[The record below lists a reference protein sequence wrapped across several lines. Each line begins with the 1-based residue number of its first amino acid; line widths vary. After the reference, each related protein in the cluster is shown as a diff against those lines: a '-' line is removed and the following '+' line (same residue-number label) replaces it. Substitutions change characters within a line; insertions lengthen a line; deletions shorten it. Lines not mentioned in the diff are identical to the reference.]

1 MHLVS
6 YFPTSVKS
14 KCATKDA
21 GFALEA
27 ETDRHSSSA
36 PIADFNAPRLS
47 KTANPE
53 AWAPTRARCAVIPVT
68 SYLA

>member
-21 GFALEA
+21 DFALEA

-53 AWAPTRARCAVIPVT
+53 A
-68 SYLA
+68 